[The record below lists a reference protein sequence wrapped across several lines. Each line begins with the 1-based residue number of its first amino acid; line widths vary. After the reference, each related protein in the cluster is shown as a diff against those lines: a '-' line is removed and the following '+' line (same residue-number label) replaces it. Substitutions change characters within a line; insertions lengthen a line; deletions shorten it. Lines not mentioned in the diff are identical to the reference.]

1 MSNSE
6 DTLTYPPIDPDH
18 FDLIIVGTGLSE
30 SVIAAAA
37 SAVGKTVLHLD
48 HNSFYGSHF
57 ASLSLEE
64 LASYLNSHSL
74 PALPSTATT
83 TASNDDPDHVV
94 VDLIRE
100 PLYSDVEIVSRDS
113 DDEDVKLLRENSRK
127 FNVDLGGPRALF
139 SAGKSIDLLLKSGA
153 AQYLEFKG
161 IDESLVYQA
170 NEGLVNVP
178 DSRGAIFRDK
188 SLSLKEKN
196 QLMRFFKLVQQHLAV
211 DDGQNESGEGHRIS
225 EEDLESPFVSFLDK
239 MRLPPK
245 IKSIILYAIAMVD
258 YDQDN
263 NEVCKDLLK
272 TKDGIDRL
280 AQYSSS
286 VGRFPNAPGALL
298 YPIYG
303 EGELPQA
310 FCRRAAVKGC
320 IYETSS
326 SFAVAKDFVMV
337 AISWIFLSESQE
349 RSYGEAVFCVLVT
362 VIVTMYLSGRKCSL
376 HVNVLRMPVISVLM
390 DKVTGFYKGVRLA
403 SGQNLYS
410 DQLIL
415 DPSITI
421 SSPLSSFPRDFPT
434 ERLQLL
440 SERDIKGMVARGIC
454 ITRSSIKPDVSN
466 LSMVYPPRSLYP
478 EQVTSIRALQIG
490 SNLAVCPGGVFVL
503 YLSTLCTE
511 VDEGKK
517 LLKAAMDAHLSLP
530 VTGNSESIPFDQSDG
545 QNTKPIVIW
554 SAFYIQNITIG
565 KLESISSTPT
575 PDGNLSYN
583 DLLDAA
589 EKLFS
594 QMYPQEEFF
603 PKTTSPEDTIDDD
616 DNGITLES

>member
-1 MSNSE
+1 MIHSE
-6 DTLTYPPIDPDH
+6 DALSYPPIDPEH

-48 HNSFYGSHF
+48 YNSFYGSHF

-64 LASYLNSHSL
+64 LTSYLNSHSL
-74 PALPSTATT
+74 PALSSIATT
-83 TASNDDPDHVV
+83 TASNDDPDHVA
-94 VDLIRE
+94 VDLVQQ
-100 PLYSDVEIVSRDS
+100 PLYSNVEIISRDS

-161 IDESLVYQA
+161 IDASLVYQA

-196 QLMRFFKLVQQHLAV
+196 QLMRFFKLVQQHWAV

-320 IYETSS
+320 IY
-326 SFAVAKDFVMV
+326 
-337 AISWIFLSESQE
+337 
-349 RSYGEAVFCVLVT
+349 
-362 VIVTMYLSGRKCSL
+362 
-376 HVNVLRMPVISVLM
+376 VLRMPVISVLM

-410 DQLIL
+410 HQLIL
-415 DPSITI
+415 DSSITI
-421 SSPLSSFPRDFPT
+421 SSPLSSLPRDFPT
-434 ERLQLL
+434 ERLQML
-440 SERDIKGMVARGIC
+440 SERNIKGMVARGIC
-454 ITRSSIKPDVSN
+454 ITRSSIKPEVSN

-490 SNLAVCPGGVFVL
+490 SNLAVCPGGIFVL

-511 VDEGKK
+511 ADEGKK
-517 LLKAAMDAHLSLP
+517 LLKAAIDAHLSLP
-530 VTGNSESIPFDQSDG
+530 VTGNSESIPLVQSDG

-554 SAFYIQNITIG
+554 SAFYIQNITMS
-565 KLESISSTPT
+565 KLDSISSAPT

-589 EKLFS
+589 EKLFG
-594 QMYPQEEFF
+594 QMYPEEEFF
-603 PKTTSPEDTIDDD
+603 PKTKSPEDTIDEDD
-616 DNGITLES
+616 TGITLES